1 MIEQLVARIGEL
13 EERLRQNSQN
23 SSRPPSSDAPAGRRP
38 ETRAPSGRKPGGQP
52 GHEGHQRLLLPEEAV
67 DTIVPVKPRRCRR
80 CGTGLHGSD
89 PAPRRHQVTEL
100 PRVRP
105 HVTEY
110 QVHTLSC
117 AQCGQRTVAALAVGV
132 PAGAFGPRLAATVA
146 VCTGVYHLSRR
157 TTVGLLAQRLNG
169 DVRQFASVT

>member
-1 MIEQLVARIGEL
+1 
-13 EERLRQNSQN
+13 
-23 SSRPPSSDAPAGRRP
+23 
-38 ETRAPSGRKPGGQP
+38 
-52 GHEGHQRLLLPEEAV
+52 
-67 DTIVPVKPRRCRR
+67 
-80 CGTGLHGSD
+80 LHGSD